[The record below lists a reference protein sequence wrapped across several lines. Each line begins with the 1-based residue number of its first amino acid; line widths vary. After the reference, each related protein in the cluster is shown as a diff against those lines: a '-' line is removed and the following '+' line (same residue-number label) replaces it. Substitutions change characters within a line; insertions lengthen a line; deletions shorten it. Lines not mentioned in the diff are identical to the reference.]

1 MSKRVNRLLIISIL
15 SVGIASSSAAAQQA
29 GGTVASQQR
38 PNIVLM
44 FPDNLGFG
52 EVGSYGGVRDVPTP
66 RIDRI
71 GAEGIRLT
79 NFNTEY
85 SCTVSRIAMLT
96 GRYAV
101 RSGGSQGSGM
111 TLWEVTIPEILK
123 PLGYGTGIFGKYHVG
138 GDNWLD
144 RGRDPM
150 AQGFDEWF
158 GIPGT
163 SHTAQFTSLPT
174 WNPADEPP
182 YIWEGRAGE
191 VAKKVK
197 VYDLDTRRTIDRE
210 SAERGIGF
218 MERSVAANRPF
229 FALIAFTH
237 LHFPA
242 LPHPDFAGKTGAG
255 DMGDAMADLDYN
267 TGLVLDAI
275 KQLGIEGNTMVLW
288 CTDGG
293 GEARRPWRGSNGP
306 WSGYYNGVLE
316 GGIRSP
322 CMIRWPGRIPAGRVS
337 NEIVHEID
345 FLPTFA
351 AAAGA
356 TTPQDRAIDGV
367 NQLPFL
373 EGKQE
378 KSNRESVLYYAG
390 NALRAVKWRDW
401 KFHYQYQN
409 NEGNGGGPP
418 GTPMRLF
425 NLRTDPREES
435 DVKDFN
441 PWAISV
447 MDKLVADFLATTQ
460 RYPHVPPNA
469 PDPYVPPPRGP
480 TSSYR

>member
-1 MSKRVNRLLIISIL
+1 
-15 SVGIASSSAAAQQA
+15 
-29 GGTVASQQR
+29 
-38 PNIVLM
+38 
-44 FPDNLGFG
+44 
-52 EVGSYGGVRDVPTP
+52 
-66 RIDRI
+66 
-71 GAEGIRLT
+71 
-79 NFNTEY
+79 
-85 SCTVSRIAMLT
+85 
-96 GRYAV
+96 
-101 RSGGSQGSGM
+101 
-111 TLWEVTIPEILK
+111 
-123 PLGYGTGIFGKYHVG
+123 
-138 GDNWLD
+138 
-144 RGRDPM
+144 
-150 AQGFDEWF
+150 
-158 GIPGT
+158 
-163 SHTAQFTSLPT
+163 
-174 WNPADEPP
+174 
-182 YIWEGRAGE
+182 
-191 VAKKVK
+191 
-197 VYDLDTRRTIDRE
+197 
-210 SAERGIGF
+210 
-218 MERSVAANRPF
+218 
-229 FALIAFTH
+229 
-237 LHFPA
+237 
-242 LPHPDFAGKTGAG
+242 
-255 DMGDAMADLDYN
+255 MGDAMADLDFS

-275 KQLGIEGNTMVLW
+275 KRLGIEGNTMVLW

-351 AAAGA
+351 AATGA
-356 TTPQDRAIDGV
+356 TVPQDRAIDGV

-469 PDPYVPPPRGP
+469 RDPYVPPPRGP
-480 TSSYR
+480 TSSYK

>member
-52 EVGSYGGVRDVPTP
+52 EVGSYGGVRGVPTP

-138 GDNWLD
+138 GDNWLE

-182 YIWEGRAGE
+182 YIWEGRA
-191 VAKKVK
+191 
-197 VYDLDTRRTIDRE
+197 
-210 SAERGIGF
+210 
-218 MERSVAANRPF
+218 
-229 FALIAFTH
+229 
-237 LHFPA
+237 
-242 LPHPDFAGKTGAG
+242 
-255 DMGDAMADLDYN
+255 
-267 TGLVLDAI
+267 
-275 KQLGIEGNTMVLW
+275 
-288 CTDGG
+288 
-293 GEARRPWRGSNGP
+293 
-306 WSGYYNGVLE
+306 
-316 GGIRSP
+316 
-322 CMIRWPGRIPAGRVS
+322 
-337 NEIVHEID
+337 
-345 FLPTFA
+345 
-351 AAAGA
+351 
-356 TTPQDRAIDGV
+356 
-367 NQLPFL
+367 
-373 EGKQE
+373 
-378 KSNRESVLYYAG
+378 
-390 NALRAVKWRDW
+390 
-401 KFHYQYQN
+401 
-409 NEGNGGGPP
+409 
-418 GTPMRLF
+418 
-425 NLRTDPREES
+425 
-435 DVKDFN
+435 
-441 PWAISV
+441 
-447 MDKLVADFLATTQ
+447 
-460 RYPHVPPNA
+460 
-469 PDPYVPPPRGP
+469 
-480 TSSYR
+480 